1 MVKKDIRP
9 DLIQV
14 GLFGP
19 VGIVLEA
26 QPLAGLIE
34 QFHEFLAHD
43 LISGGVFML
52 YF

>member
-26 QPLAGLIE
+26 QPLAHLIK
-34 QFHEFLAHD
+34 QYLGFLAHD
-43 LISGGVFML
+43 LISGRGFML